1 MLVDKLEEKMKGT
14 SVEGTMAHLFRGT
27 YTSYVKC
34 VNVDF
39 ISARDEEFY
48 DLQMPVKGC
57 KDLHASF
64 DEYVKEELLD
74 GENQYESEQYG
85 KQDAKKGVHF
95 KKLPPVLEL
104 HLRRFEYDINTD
116 AMAKV
121 NERFEFPTTLDMD
134 REGGGYFSQEADPAV
149 RNQYRL
155 QSVLVHS
162 GGPNGGHYYAFIRPL
177 TSEQWYRFDD
187 ERVTKVAPDLERPP
201 IFGETPPYLE
211 RPPHTW
217 RDTPYL
223 ERRPPLKR
231 RPPLRRPH
239 WRPSCVCPPLLL
251 TGLAHLKPQK
261 RRARLKCHRLTRH
274 THVPPSPQVKEKEA
288 VEGQFGGTDVQGLP
302 GHTPQWKMP
311 KISNAYM
318 LVYVRES
325 AIPEINV
332 DASGE
337 DIAEHLRRTLEKEHE
352 EKARKKQERLEAHLY
367 TVARVALP
375 TDLAA
380 EIGVERFFDLVSHDK
395 VASLRIKKEHT
406 LLHLKQELWRLTG
419 ALPSQQRLWLWA
431 KRQNHTYRP
440 DR

>member
-121 NERFEFPTTLDMD
+121 NERFEFPTALDMD

-211 RPPHTW
+211 RYP
-217 RDTPYL
+217 
-223 ERRPPLKR
+223 
-231 RPPLRRPH
+231 
-239 WRPSCVCPPLLL
+239 V
-251 TGLAHLKPQK
+251 
-261 RRARLKCHRLTRH
+261 
-274 THVPPSPQVKEKEA
+274 
-288 VEGQFGGTDVQGLP
+288 FGG
-302 GHTPQWKMP
+302 K
-311 KISNAYM
+311 
-318 LVYVRES
+318 
-325 AIPEINV
+325 
-332 DASGE
+332 DAH
-337 DIAEHLRRTLEKEHE
+337 I
-352 EKARKKQERLEAHLY
+352 
-367 TVARVALP
+367 
-375 TDLAA
+375 
-380 EIGVERFFDLVSHDK
+380 
-395 VASLRIKKEHT
+395 
-406 LLHLKQELWRLTG
+406 
-419 ALPSQQRLWLWA
+419 
-431 KRQNHTYRP
+431 
-440 DR
+440 